1 MPSLKEKS
9 QRRLSRFEWVLLAF
23 IAMQFLMICYVNLT
37 QLRLLTGYDSS
48 LSYLLTRKMWEQ
60 KTLFPSGFSHMRTY
74 GWSSPVVPAYFLCY
88 LTHDVFLSSG
98 IVNILF
104 VLLLI
109 GSFALLLRE
118 LGLRGK
124 FALLSVIFLLTPYTA
139 SYATDNALDYLSMT
153 CINYCPYTSRLIF
166 LFLITVVYLRLQ
178 KKERK
183 KSTWVLLGVSL
194 LLSFLMGMCAG
205 ISTLLLFIAPFLLH
219 ALIRFFA
226 KNDFSELKTSA
237 SIYSYILAAVMFCGT
252 LFASGIM
259 HFTSRSEG
267 IVWVNADEL
276 LDNFRG
282 MLGGYFSLTSA
293 LPFQSEV
300 PVSGKMGL
308 AFGVLLCIALF
319 LMISS
324 FYEARKALKTKDVS
338 HPYFPVILL
347 VFVNLFVFLF
357 ADLRLSTSMTESR
370 YFIPVLVS
378 FFLLACSFLQDL
390 LSETKTILKK
400 VILPAI
406 VLALAF
412 SNALSYYSL
421 FHHRLDENKYTR
433 ISDLVSTTGTDLVY
447 SYGSK
452 VSSDSR
458 ILRVMDPDHVYHQI
472 GEDVSFIESAADSTE
487 YATADTY
494 PGGVCLITT
503 LQDFEL
509 LPTAVSDSYKLI
521 GETDGYAIYYADK
534 NVLSD
539 DYLASD
545 KDGYVPVIRVVEDAA
560 YAK

>member
-1 MPSLKEKS
+1 
-9 QRRLSRFEWVLLAF
+9 
-23 IAMQFLMICYVNLT
+23 MQFLMICYVNLT

-357 ADLRLSTSMTESR
+357 ADLRLSTSMTECWKEAAMSALFSSCP
-370 YFIPVLVS
+370 FIFS
-378 FFLLACSFLQDL
+378 LL
-390 LSETKTILKK
+390 
-400 VILPAI
+400 
-406 VLALAF
+406 
-412 SNALSYYSL
+412 
-421 FHHRLDENKYTR
+421 
-433 ISDLVSTTGTDLVY
+433 
-447 SYGSK
+447 
-452 VSSDSR
+452 
-458 ILRVMDPDHVYHQI
+458 M
-472 GEDVSFIESAADSTE
+472 
-487 YATADTY
+487 
-494 PGGVCLITT
+494 
-503 LQDFEL
+503 
-509 LPTAVSDSYKLI
+509 
-521 GETDGYAIYYADK
+521 
-534 NVLSD
+534 
-539 DYLASD
+539 
-545 KDGYVPVIRVVEDAA
+545 
-560 YAK
+560 